1 MSAEQYPYMAVV
13 HKLMDE
19 GVVGKCSGTIISN
32 RWVLTAGHCVVNYP
46 RIFFVVFGITDK
58 SGIGYGWF
66 VGPGVSMITTEV
78 VLHPQYSVVQN
89 DIALLHM
96 PRDIHF
102 SGKFI

>member
-1 MSAEQYPYMAVV
+1 MAVV
-13 HKLMDE
+13 HRLMNE
-19 GVVGKCSGTIISN
+19 GVVGKCGGTIVSS

-46 RIFFVVFGITDK
+46 QIFFVVFGTTDK
-58 SGIGYGWF
+58 SNIGYGWF

-78 VLHPQYSVVQN
+78 VLHPQYSLAQN